1 MPPEIST
8 ENLVT
13 TLEKLVTAMESL
25 LAEGGSRVKERLGD
39 AGSALESHLRHAKTQ
54 LEQLEHGASRRLR
67 RTARSVDRYA
77 HDNPWRVGG
86 ASILTGVVLGI
97 AIGLALGSRRD

>member
-13 TLEKLVTAMESL
+13 TLQKLVSAMESL
-25 LAEGGSRVKERLGD
+25 LAEGGNKVKERLGD
-39 AGSALESHLRHAKTQ
+39 AGSTLESHLRHAKTQ
-54 LEQLEHGASRRLR
+54 LEQLEYGASRRLR
-67 RTARSVDRYA
+67 RTARTVDRYA
-77 HDNPWRVGG
+77 HDNPWQLGG

>member
-13 TLEKLVTAMESL
+13 TLERLVSAMESL
-25 LAEGGSRVKERLGD
+25 LAEGGSKMKERLGD
-39 AGSALESHLRHAKTQ
+39 AGSTLESHLRHAKTQ
-54 LEQLEHGASRRLR
+54 LQHLEHRASRRLR

-77 HDNPWRVGG
+77 HDNPWRLGG
-86 ASILTGVVLGI
+86 ASILTGVILGI